1 MLIKGTAVIGRK
13 KALAK
18 EFGEE
23 RLKAFL
29 DGQDPCFQNVLSS
42 TWFEIDKFLAL
53 QEAIVA
59 HFFDGNEQALFKYG
73 EESANWAL
81 REGPY
86 STFAAT
92 KNVRRFAEEV
102 IPLVWSAYYSEG
114 EARAQVDE
122 NIVHYRIGHLP
133 KMHVHFELVVM
144 GWMKKALEIVTAH
157 PVIAKKIQGAVPGA
171 TEIYYQFF
179 ITT

>member
-18 EFGEE
+18 AFGEE

-29 DGQDPCFQNVLSS
+29 DGQDPCFQNVLPS

-53 QEAIVA
+53 QDAIVA
-59 HFFDGNEQALFKYG
+59 HFFDGNEQTLFKYG

-86 STFAAT
+86 STFAAS

-114 EARAQVDE
+114 EARVQVKE
-122 NIVHYRIGHLP
+122 NYWIGHLP
-133 KMHVHFELVVM
+133 RMHVHFELVVM
-144 GWMKKALEIVTAH
+144 GWMKKALEIVSKR
-157 PVIAKKIQGAVPGA
+157 PVIAKKIQGAEPGA
-171 TEIYYQFF
+171 TEIYYQFV
-179 ITT
+179 ITN